1 MLFSKP
7 AMMKVSVPTTNVA
20 MVSGMSNFTDLDVGV
35 VFIFLPYHLCGIWSI
50 VFNCHRM
57 FIVIF
62 VTYPVKG
69 KLGWDTMRLLI
80 DHVKWRGRFAG
91 HCQILARSVSDVGIA
106 TVMNASFEGLSVWH
120 G

>member
-50 VFNCHRM
+50 VFNCHRVL
-57 FIVIF
+57 IVIF
-62 VTYPVKG
+62 VTCPRGGKAGLGHHAPV
-69 KLGWDTMRLLI
+69 DRSRQ
-80 DHVKWRGRFAG
+80 VERGICRALPDSCEERFR
-91 HCQILARSVSDVGIA
+91 CWYSDCDERFI
-106 TVMNASFEGLSVWH
+106 
-120 G
+120 

>member
-57 FIVIF
+57 LIVIF
-62 VTYPVKG
+62 VTYPVKR
-69 KLGWDTMRLLI
+69 KLRLGHHAPVDRSRQVEREICRALP
-80 DHVKWRGRFAG
+80 DSCEECFRCWYSDCDERF
-91 HCQILARSVSDVGIA
+91 I
-106 TVMNASFEGLSVWH
+106 
-120 G
+120 

>member
-50 VFNCHRM
+50 VFNYHWM
-57 FIVIF
+57 LIVIF
-62 VTYPVKG
+62 VTCP
-69 KLGWDTMRLLI
+69 LGGRWGWVGMRLLI
-80 DHVKWRGRFAG
+80 DHVKWRGKFAG
-91 HCQILARSVSDVGIA
+91 CCQILERNV
-106 TVMNASFEGLSVWH
+106 
-120 G
+120 

>member
-1 MLFSKP
+1 
-7 AMMKVSVPTTNVA
+7 MMKVSVPTTNVA
-20 MVSGMSNFTDLDVGV
+20 MVSGMSNFTDLDVDV

-69 KLGWDTMRLLI
+69 KLRLGHHAPVDRSRQVEGEICRALP
-80 DHVKWRGRFAG
+80 DSCEECFRCWYSDCDERF
-91 HCQILARSVSDVGIA
+91 I
-106 TVMNASFEGLSVWH
+106 
-120 G
+120 